1 MYRRVTHV
9 GDPVPLLPLTEWGY
23 RAHGGEVYI
32 GRSELPP
39 SPGDLRLC
47 EGADDPECMGGTDTE
62 DWMGWVLGWMRRMGV
77 LLEEEENE
85 EVEVLGLGK
94 QWFPARFKLWQLLF
108 AHRDY
113 FWRLGLCVPGG
124 DPADWGREKYNLT
137 VVESTNDGPELRDL

>member
-1 MYRRVTHV
+1 
-9 GDPVPLLPLTEWGY
+9 
-23 RAHGGEVYI
+23 
-32 GRSELPP
+32 
-39 SPGDLRLC
+39 
-47 EGADDPECMGGTDTE
+47 MGGAETE
-62 DWMGWVLGWMRRMGV
+62 DWIGWVLGWMRRAGV
-77 LLEEEENE
+77 LEEEEEYE